1 MGADI
6 KGQGVEPVSLFIR
19 ANVMGCWGSGS

>member
-19 ANVMGCWGSGS
+19 ANVMGDRGSGS